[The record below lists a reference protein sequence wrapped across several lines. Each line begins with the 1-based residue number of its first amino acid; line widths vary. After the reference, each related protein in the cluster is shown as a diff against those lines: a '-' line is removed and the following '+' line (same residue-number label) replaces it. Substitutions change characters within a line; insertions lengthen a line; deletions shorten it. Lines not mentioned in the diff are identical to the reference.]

1 MRGEWNRDSKRQ
13 TTTFRRP
20 MGGNRSGRAR
30 DGGRVGSRLGVVGA
44 NQYDS
49 DDDSVVSFS
58 DDAMDIDNIANP
70 NEF

>member
-1 MRGEWNRDSKRQ
+1 MIPSDKQQRSGGRW
-13 TTTFRRP
+13 
-20 MGGNRSGRAR
+20 GGNRSGRAR